1 MIKNNLLDK
10 YNVKKVNISLDENK
24 EIKNSI
30 KVIQDL
36 LEKM

>member
-30 KVIQDL
+30 KVI
-36 LEKM
+36 